1 MDGRLQVFAGTS
13 NQPLAR
19 ELVTHLNQNLG
30 RALVGKFS
38 NGETRVRLEENVRG
52 SDVFV
57 IQSLTNPVDHM

>member
-1 MDGRLQVFAGTS
+1 MDGRLQVFAGNS

-19 ELVTHLNQNLG
+19 EIVKHLNLNLG
-30 RALVGKFS
+30 RTLISTFS

-57 IQSLTNPVDHM
+57 